1 MESITRQHMLYV
13 TNLPD
18 QAVVLNLGKPAVA
31 TLGYIFLRRSQLTA
45 PQLHNSSMHQ
55 SVRECMRAEIDKFHA
70 I

>member
-18 QAVVLNLGKPAVA
+18 QAVVSNPRKPAVA
-31 TLGYIFLRRSQLTA
+31 TLGYIFLRRSQLTP
-45 PQLHNSSMHQ
+45 PQLHKSSMHQ
-55 SVRECMRAEIDKFHA
+55 SVRECMRAEIDKFHD